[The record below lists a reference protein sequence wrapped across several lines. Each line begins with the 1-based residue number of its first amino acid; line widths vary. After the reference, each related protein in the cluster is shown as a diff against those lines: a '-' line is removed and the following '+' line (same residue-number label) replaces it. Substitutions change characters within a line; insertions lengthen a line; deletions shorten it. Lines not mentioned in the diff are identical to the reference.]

1 MKRIIGLTFFSF
13 FILIAGLSLANKSFA
28 VINTLPAGTFT
39 STEWIKLDTAGN
51 KVEIDTNKNLI
62 LTPGTVAA
70 WNAGLISDKQITNVA
85 GNQIYAILKTGAG
98 APNYT
103 MVGFGKNQTTN
114 ASYTVLTHALFF
126 GGGALYVYQNGA
138 NVGTVGLGYAPETV
152 YEVLI
157 TINANKSATYKIKG
171 GTYQNWTTL
180 LAADGVIADA
190 TFRAQVA
197 QYQNSMTFSQITDV
211 MPTPTP
217 IDPNHPPSEN
227 IMAVPLTG
235 TGDLCESETI
245 STGVMP
251 NNGFLTVTSNAKN
264 GDMVAF
270 GYAFYNMDNLDAAG
284 KPKPIIFTTV
294 PYSVGRE
301 FAVSRKSLTINVN
314 FSDVDFK
321 DTSWNYY
328 MPKPKNIRVDAYF
341 KNTAG
346 TWSQVDKK
354 CQVTFKMN
362 SIDPTPTPNAA
373 CVCAAAGTCSTAC
386 FFDKFATTTTSP
398 YAYSNPIKC
407 SLGADLF
414 MSTPAQADKD
424 KWCRNYYRTKGDANG
439 DGKATLMDYFYFLSA
454 RSGQNLP
461 PSVNVD
467 FDGDGYVTEGR
478 DRAVIMQ
485 SLIP

>member
-1 MKRIIGLTFFSF
+1 MKRTFGLTLFSLLA
-13 FILIAGLSLANKSFA
+13 LIVGLFLVNKSFA

-39 STEWIKLDTAGN
+39 STEWIKLDTAGD
-51 KVEIDTNKNLI
+51 KVVIDANKNLV

-70 WNAGLISDKQITNVA
+70 WNAGLISEKQINNVA

-103 MVGFGKNQTTN
+103 MVGFGKNQTAN
-114 ASYTVLTHALFF
+114 ASYTVLTHALYF
-126 GGGALYVYQNGA
+126 GGGVLYVYQNGA
-138 NVGTVGLGYAPETV
+138 NVGAVGSGYTPETV

-157 TINANKSATYKIKG
+157 TINANKSAMYKIKG

-197 QYQNSMTFSQITDV
+197 QYQNSMTISQITDV

-227 IMAVPLTG
+227 LMTIPLTG
-235 TGDLCESETI
+235 TGDLCESSTI
-245 STGVMP
+245 STGIMP
-251 NNGFLTVTSNAKN
+251 NNGFLTVTSTAKN

-270 GYAFYNMDNLDAAG
+270 GYVFYNMDNLDAAG

-294 PYSVGRE
+294 PYAVGRE

-373 CVCAAAGTCSTAC
+373 CVCAAAGTCATAC

-414 MSTPAQADKD
+414 VSTPTQEDKD
-424 KWCRNYYRTKGDANG
+424 KWCRNYYRTKGDSNG
-439 DGKATLMDYFYFLSA
+439 DGKANLMDYFYFLSA

-485 SLIP
+485 SLMQ

>member
-1 MKRIIGLTFFSF
+1 MKRIFGLTFFSV
-13 FILIAGLSLANKSFA
+13 LALVVGLFLVNKSFA
-28 VINTLPAGTFT
+28 VINTLPAGTFI

-51 KVEIDTNKNLI
+51 KVEIDANKNLV
-62 LTPGTVAA
+62 LTPGTVVN
-70 WNAGLISDKQITNVA
+70 WNAGLISDKTITNTA
-85 GNQIYAILKTGAG
+85 GNQIYGILKTGTG
-98 APNYT
+98 ALNHM
-103 MVGFGKNQTTN
+103 MVGLGHDQKTN
-114 ASYTVLTHALFF
+114 ASYTTIAHALYFNA
-126 GGGALYVYQNGA
+126 GTIGVYQNGT
-138 NVGTVGLGYAPETV
+138 NKGNFGNGYEADTV
-152 YEVLI
+152 YEFVI
-157 TINANKSATYKIKG
+157 AINADKSASYKIKG

-180 LAADGVIADA
+180 LAADTPVTAAIL
-190 TFRAQVA
+190 RAQVA
-197 QYQNSMTFSQITDV
+197 QYQSSVVFSQITDV
-211 MPTPTP
+211 IPTPTP

-227 IMAVPLTG
+227 LMTVPLTG
-235 TGDLCESETI
+235 TGDLCESSTI
-245 STGVMP
+245 NKGFLE
-251 NNGFLTVTSNAKN
+251 NNGFLTITSTAKN

-270 GYAFYNMDNLDAAG
+270 GYVFYNMDNLDAAG

-314 FSDVDFK
+314 FSDIDFK

-328 MPKPKNIRVDAYF
+328 MPKPKNIRVDSYF

-354 CQVTFKMN
+354 CQVTFKTN

-373 CVCAAAGTCSTAC
+373 CVCAAAGTCATAC

-407 SLGADLF
+407 NLGADLF
-414 MSTPAQADKD
+414 MSTPTQADKD

-439 DGKATLMDYFYFLSA
+439 DGKANLMDYFYFLSA

-485 SLIP
+485 SLIK

>member
-1 MKRIIGLTFFSF
+1 MLVISMFLV
-13 FILIAGLSLANKSFA
+13 NKSLA

-39 STEWIKLDTAGN
+39 SADWTKIDPAGD
-51 KVEIDTNKNLI
+51 KVEINSSKNLV

-70 WNAGLISDKQITNVA
+70 WNAGLISNKQIVNTA
-85 GNQIYAILKTGAG
+85 GNKIYAVVKTGSG
-98 APNYT
+98 TQNYL
-103 MVGFGKNQTTN
+103 MVGFGKDQTTN
-114 ASYTVLTHALFF
+114 PSYTTLTHALYF
-126 GGGALYVYQNGA
+126 GGGVFYIYQNGA
-138 NVGTVGLGYAPETV
+138 NVGTVGLGYTPDTV
-152 YEVLI
+152 YEIII
-157 TINANKSATYKIKG
+157 TINANKSASYQIKG

-190 TFRAQVA
+190 NFRAQVS

-227 IMAVPLTG
+227 LMTVPLTG

-245 STGVMP
+245 SSGVLD
-251 NNGFLTVTSNAKN
+251 NNGFLTITSSAKN
-264 GDMVAF
+264 GDMVTF
-270 GYAFYNMDNLDAAG
+270 GYAFYNMNNLDAAG
-284 KPKPIIFTTV
+284 KPKPIIFATA
-294 PYSVGRE
+294 PYAVGRE
-301 FAVSRKSLTINVN
+301 FGVSRKSYTINVN
-314 FSDVDFK
+314 FSDIDFK

-346 TWSQVDKK
+346 VWSQIDKK
-354 CQVTFKMN
+354 CQVTFKAN

-373 CVCAAAGTCSTAC
+373 CVCSAAGTCATAC
-386 FFDKFATTTTSP
+386 FFDKFATTNA
-398 YAYSNPIKC
+398 YAYSNPMKC
-407 SLGADLF
+407 NLGADLF
-414 MSTPAQADKD
+414 MSTPTQANRDG
-424 KWCRNYYRTKGDANG
+424 WCRNYLRTKGDANG
-439 DGKATLMDYFYFLSA
+439 DGKATLMDYFYFVSA

-461 PSVNVD
+461 TSVNVD
-467 FDGDGYVTEGR
+467 FDGDGYVTEGP